1 VHRWHKTV
9 VAAAAVVGA
18 AGLVVALRD
27 PSSTDQKMTLT
38 AAPGAGGTNPVFTVR
53 GAAVDDLYPGARR
66 RLVLTLTNSS
76 SHDLLVT
83 GMHARLTGTSKPGC
97 EPVATNL
104 EVERYTGALPARVG
118 ARDSRQ
124 AGAVPL
130 HMPNSV
136 VDECQEATF
145 TVTITADAAVATR

>member
-1 VHRWHKTV
+1 MHRWHKSV

-38 AAPGAGGTNPVFTVR
+38 AAPGADGTNPVFTVR
-53 GAAVDDLYPGARR
+53 GAAVEDLYPGARR

-76 SHDLLVT
+76 RHDLVVT
-83 GMHARLTGTSKPGC
+83 GMHARLTSTSKPGC
-97 EPVATNL
+97 APVATNL
-104 EVERYTGALPARVG
+104 EVERYIGALPARVS
-118 ARDSRQ
+118 ARDELK

-145 TVTITADAAVATR
+145 TVTVTADAAVADR